1 MVREHRK
8 TDDELKQKLLAHTD
22 QHELGNEIVHD
33 AIDAIVRPSVFSTT
47 VLKVDG
53 ICCPAEV
60 PIIRRLL
67 EPLPGVRAVNVNVT
81 SKEAWVEHDNQTSV
95 DQILMVMNDTG
106 GLEASVAMPGE
117 TSAGKTRFPKWNI
130 CISGVLWAIS
140 LLHYAENTFAPLVF
154 LKREYGFDLKYVAVA
169 SVVFALPPVAVRA
182 YKFLRQ
188 GLININTLMLL
199 AVLGTLAIQD
209 FVEGAAVLFL
219 FSLSDWLELS
229 ATVRQRDAIAA
240 IIALKP
246 EYAELKDGGT
256 VAVESVNVGDVVVV
270 RPGCKV
276 PVDGSIV
283 SGTSS
288 VDESSLTGESRPISK
303 KAGDDASGGTIN
315 LAGYLEVRKNKNIN
329 IHVSIR
335 QHTLRRIRRHTC

>member
-1 MVREHRK
+1 MVREHWK
-8 TDDELKQKLLAHTD
+8 TDGDLKQKLLAHTD
-22 QHELGNEIVHD
+22 QHELGDDFVHD
-33 AIDAIVRPSVFSTT
+33 AIVQQDVVQTTACCTIRTT

-81 SKEAWVEHDNQTSV
+81 AKEAWVEHDNQTSV
-95 DQILMVMNDTG
+95 NQILLVMNDTG

-117 TSAGKTRFPKWNI
+117 TSAAKNRFPKWNI

-140 LLHYAENTFAPLVF
+140 LLHYAENTFAPLVL
-154 LKREYGFDLKYVAVA
+154 LKREYGFDLKYVAIA

-219 FSLSDWLELS
+219 FSLSDCAS
-229 ATVRQRDAIAA
+229 A
-240 IIALKP
+240 
-246 EYAELKDGGT
+246 
-256 VAVESVNVGDVVVV
+256 
-270 RPGCKV
+270 
-276 PVDGSIV
+276 
-283 SGTSS
+283 
-288 VDESSLTGESRPISK
+288 
-303 KAGDDASGGTIN
+303 
-315 LAGYLEVRKNKNIN
+315 
-329 IHVSIR
+329 
-335 QHTLRRIRRHTC
+335 